1 MLLFVSWIWRRKKHR
16 EVDSIFTKRPRT
28 GLILGAALIVML
40 VLTLAPATFAQTL
53 EQQRT
58 DAKTNVDQLQ
68 QKMES
73 AMERYNYACSK
84 LEQTKGAI
92 SDNKVKLTEAEKELA
107 ANKARLNSRVRAM
120 YVNPQSNFV
129 EVIVNA
135 KDFDKFLVG
144 LDLAKKVGQKDA
156 SLVKQVKDSK
166 AKLDAARAALQEQKA
181 AQESARQE
189 IASAKA
195 NVESE
200 LSSAK
205 GKLGNIDSQIQAALA
220 RRAAEASAAST
231 NSRRSYVAS
240 YDPTARRSVPPGTPH
255 GGVVGVAY
263 AQLGK
268 PYVWGAEG
276 PDAFDCSGL
285 TMYCYRVGAGISI
298 SHSSYAQ
305 ASCGVPVG
313 VSELA
318 PGDIIGFHGWG
329 HVGLYVGGGEFI
341 QAPQTGDVV
350 KVSSL
355 GARSDFAGAVRP

>member
-1 MLLFVSWIWRRKKHR
+1 
-16 EVDSIFTKRPRT
+16 
-28 GLILGAALIVML
+28 ML

-276 PDAFDCSGL
+276 PDSFDCSGL
-285 TMYCYRVGAGISI
+285 VMYCYGKIGISLPHGATDQQHM
-298 SHSSYAQ
+298 SQ
-305 ASCGVPVG
+305 PVSLG
-313 VSELA
+313 SLM
-318 PGDIIGFHGWG
+318 PGDMVFFGGPSYSY
-329 HVGLYVGGGEFI
+329 HVGIYVGGGSMIE
-341 QAPQTGDVV
+341 APHTGANVCYG
-350 KVSSL
+350 SIS
-355 GARSDFAGAVRP
+355 GAWIGGRL